1 MSSNA
6 YARARREGLK
16 AYGAAISEHKDPYLP
31 VLQDKLTTLNQMD
44 RMSLGILA
52 VPLDRVVGTVTQGRS
67 YAFANNFMPILE
79 SSSEFSGKWTALYE
93 SVEEEGLR
101 DPAKMLEYMGYY
113 YLIEGNKRI
122 SVMKSLGAEY
132 VEGDVTRV
140 IPVKT
145 AESENI
151 AYFEYCA
158 FAKESGLYDLFFSK
172 PGSYARLVD
181 LPGVRAGEAWD
192 DEEIMSLRKIYHY
205 FYTAYHKIMSGR
217 PCQPCGD
224 AFLLWLLAFG
234 YDDVKNNALDDV
246 EKSIRLMQ
254 EEFLLHTDTV
264 SIVMDSRTN
273 DPQPSLISSLFRPSR
288 IKAAFLYSRPVNQ
301 SAWNYWHDM
310 GRLEVEEKM
319 GDRVETTMAIS
330 TSRTENEE
338 VIEKLIKDGHS
349 VIFATS
355 PLMLN
360 SCIEPSLRH
369 PEVKLLVS
377 SQLAGYQHVR
387 TYYLRFY
394 EAKFLL
400 GLAAGILSKNG
411 KIGYIA
417 DYPIYGSPSMI
428 NAFALGAR
436 MVNPEARI
444 YLNWTSL
451 ASYDVAEPF
460 HDPEIR
466 VVCNRDLTAP
476 DHASRDSGLYVRGE
490 NGEALSMATMI
501 PRWGIFY
508 RHVIEQVQK
517 GTFDAAKSGEA
528 SQNYWWGI
536 ASDVLSIAT
545 SARFDPYCARLIRNA
560 EEQIREQTYTPF
572 EGLLK
577 DQKGVIRCEADRRL
591 TPAEVLTMDYLADNV
606 VGSLPEPEELTPS
619 ARPLVVGQGIHSLQ
633 KAEVSTISWNQTR
646 N

>member
-1 MSSNA
+1 MNSNI
-6 YARARREGLK
+6 YFKARREGLK
-16 AYGAAISEHKDPYLP
+16 AYSTAISEHRDPYLP
-31 VLQDKLTTLNQMD
+31 VLQDRLPNLNQMD
-44 RMSLGILA
+44 RVSLGIQT
-52 VPLDRVVGTVTQGRS
+52 VPLDRVIGTVTQGRS

-79 SSSEFSGKWTALYE
+79 TNSEFSGKWSILYE
-93 SVEEEGLR
+93 SVEAEGLR

-122 SVMKSLGAEY
+122 SVMKTLGAEY
-132 VEGDVTRV
+132 VEADVTRV
-140 IPVKT
+140 VPLRT
-145 AESENI
+145 DEPENA
-151 AYFEYCA
+151 AYFEYCR
-158 FAKESGLYDLFFSK
+158 FAKESGLYDIFLSR
-172 PGSYARLVD
+172 PGDYDRLCA
-181 LPGVRAGEAWD
+181 LPGIREGEKWT
-192 DEEIMSLRKIYHY
+192 EEEVLSLRKIYHY
-205 FYTAYHKIMSGR
+205 FYTAYLKIMKGKACRS
-217 PCQPCGD
+217 CGD

-234 YDDVKNNALDDV
+234 YQDVKNKSLGEV
-246 EKSIRLMQ
+246 EANIRLMQ
-254 EEFLLHTDTV
+254 DEFLLRSDSI
-264 SIVMDSRTN
+264 SIVMDSQTN
-273 DPQPSLISSLFRPSR
+273 DPQPSLISSLFRPSKV
-288 IKAAFLYSRPVNQ
+288 KAAFLYTRPVKE

-310 GRLEVEEKM
+310 GRLEVEEKL
-319 GDRVETTMAIS
+319 GDKVETATRIV

-338 VIEKLIKDGHS
+338 AIEELIKEGYS

-360 SCIEPSLRH
+360 SCIEPSLEH

-400 GLAAGILSKNG
+400 GLAAGILSKSG

-428 NAFALGAR
+428 NAFATGAR
-436 MVNPEARI
+436 MVNPTAKI

-451 ASYDVAEPF
+451 ASYDTREPF

-476 DHASRDSGLYVRGE
+476 DRSSRDSGLFLRGE
-490 NGEALSMATMI
+490 DGEPISMATLV

-517 GTFDAAKSGEA
+517 GTFDAAKSGDA

-536 ASDVLSIAT
+536 ASDVLSVAAST
-545 SARFDPYCARLIRNA
+545 RFDPYCARLLRNM
-560 EEQIREQTYTPF
+560 EDQMRDQTFTPF

-577 DQKGVIRCEADRRL
+577 DQNGTVRCEEDRRL
-591 TPAEVLTMDYLADNV
+591 TPAEILTMDYLAENV
-606 VGSLPEPEELTPS
+606 IGALPSPEELTPY
-619 ARPLVVGQGIHSLQ
+619 ARPLVLGQGINSPQ
-633 KAEVSTISWNQTR
+633 KAEVSSISWNQK
-646 N
+646 

>member
-1 MSSNA
+1 MSSSA
-6 YARARREGLK
+6 YVRARKEGLK
-16 AYGAAISEHKDPYLP
+16 AYSTAIGEHQDPYLP
-31 VLQDKLTTLNQMD
+31 VLQDKLPNLNQMD
-44 RMSLGILA
+44 RMSLGIQA

-79 SSSEFSGKWTALYE
+79 ANSEFSGKWSALYD
-93 SVEEEGLR
+93 SVEAEGLR

-132 VEGDVTRV
+132 VEGDVSRV
-140 IPVKT
+140 VPVRT
-145 AESENI
+145 EEPENI

-158 FAKESGLYDLFFSK
+158 FAKESGLYDLFFSR
-172 PGSYARLVD
+172 PGDYERLQAI
-181 LPGVRAGEAWD
+181 PGIKAGEEWTE
-192 DEEIMSLRKIYHY
+192 EEILSLRKLYHY
-205 FYTAYHKIMSGR
+205 FYTAYQKVMKGR
-217 PCQPCGD
+217 PSSSCGD
-224 AFLLWLLAFG
+224 AFLLWLKAFG
-234 YDDVKNNALDDV
+234 FEEIKNNTLEEV
-246 EKSIRLMQ
+246 ENSVRLMQ
-254 EEFLLHTDTV
+254 SEFLLHDDAV

-273 DPQPSLISSLFRPSR
+273 DPQPSLLSSLFHHSR
-288 IKAAFLYSRPVNQ
+288 VKAAFLYSRPVNQ

-310 GRLEVEEKM
+310 GRLEVEEKL
-319 GDRVETTMAIS
+319 GDRVETAARVV
-330 TSRTENEE
+330 TSRSENEE
-338 VIEKLIKDGHS
+338 AIEDFIRNGFS

-360 SCIEPSLRH
+360 SCIEPSLQH

-400 GLAAGILSKNG
+400 GMAAGILSKSG

-428 NAFALGAR
+428 NAFAIGAR
-436 MVNPEARI
+436 MVNPEARV

-451 ASYDVAEPF
+451 ASYDVNEPF

-476 DHASRDSGLYVRGE
+476 DHSSRDSGLYLRTDEGE
-490 NGEALSMATMI
+490 TLSMATLI
-501 PRWGIFY
+501 PRWGVFY

-517 GTFDAAKSGEA
+517 GTFDAAKSGDS

-536 ASDVLSIAT
+536 ASNVLSVAA
-545 SARFDPYCARLIRNA
+545 SSRFDPWCARLIRNM
-560 EEQIREQTYTPF
+560 ESQLRDQTFTPF

-577 DQKGVIRCEADRRL
+577 DQAGIVRCEEDRRL
-591 TPAEVLTMDYLADNV
+591 TPAEVLCMDYLADNV
-606 VGSLPEPEELTPS
+606 IGALPEPEELTPY
-619 ARPLVVGQGIHSLQ
+619 ARPLVLGQGIHSPH
-633 KAEVSTISWNQTR
+633 KAEVSTISWNQTI
-646 N
+646 